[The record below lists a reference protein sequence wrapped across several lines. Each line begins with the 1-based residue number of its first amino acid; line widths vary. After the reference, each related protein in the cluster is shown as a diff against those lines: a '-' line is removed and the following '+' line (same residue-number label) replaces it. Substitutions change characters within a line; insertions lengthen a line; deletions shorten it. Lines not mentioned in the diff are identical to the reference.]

1 MNGKANTPG
10 NLAGGPFGA
19 LWLFKLGGIEATGA
33 PGGQTFRS
41 NIFTNELQIQGTA
54 LEDRLEYTAGVFYS
68 RQRRFEVI
76 PINIGSDLGLPAPIA
91 DIAYAY
97 RNRESSKAILAQ
109 RSEEHTSELQSL
121 MRISTDVF
129 C

>member
-19 LWLFKLGGIEATGA
+19 LWLFKLSGIEATGA

-76 PINIGSDLGLPAPIA
+76 PINIG
-91 DIAYAY
+91 
-97 RNRESSKAILAQ
+97 
-109 RSEEHTSELQSL
+109 RSEEHTSEIQSL
-121 MRISTDVF
+121 MRISYSVF
-129 C
+129 CLQKKRTAVT